1 VNGNISKSAAQ
12 ESFDEPLTKEEVLAI
27 AGLFIRK

>member
-1 VNGNISKSAAQ
+1 LSNKIASQA
-12 ESFDEPLTKEEVLAI
+12 FDEPLSKEEVLAI